1 MLIKIKKAITL
12 NTKNYQKGRLKALNK
27 EVPLFFQNSVEVLLH
42 LKHKHVAV
50 VYNTSSMLGTGEIE
64 AKKTCSLPLQ
74 LHNPVMETARGMLAV
89 WDGKC
94 HDQAVD

>member
-1 MLIKIKKAITL
+1 MLIKIKKGITL

-42 LKHKHVAV
+42 LKHKHVVV
-50 VYNTSSMLGTGEIE
+50 VYNTSSMLGTRDIE